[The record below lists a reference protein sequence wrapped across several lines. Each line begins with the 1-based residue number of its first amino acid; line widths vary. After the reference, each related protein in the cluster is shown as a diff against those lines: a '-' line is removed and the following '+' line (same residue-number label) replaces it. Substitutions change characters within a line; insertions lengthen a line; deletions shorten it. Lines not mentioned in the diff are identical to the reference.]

1 VFEVLHTGGNV
12 VEKML
17 SGLCQT
23 DAAVAPLEQ
32 ENPKILFEL
41 DDAHTDGGLT
51 YAQSRGGMA
60 KVQMFGHGQGLNQR
74 HQWNAGSQC
83 RLGCR
88 ARGSTLN

>member
-1 VFEVLHTGGNV
+1 MFEVLYTGGNV

-32 ENPKILFEL
+32 ENPKILLEL

-51 YAQSRGGMA
+51 YAQSGGGMA
-60 KVQMFGHGQGLNQR
+60 KEMMNVLR
-74 HQWNAGSQC
+74 PSTC
-83 RLGCR
+83 RTPFSSNVTF
-88 ARGSTLN
+88 AP